1 MSRLSEILAIW
12 LGVDV
17 LNPKHSDRLVRH
29 LQRNFAQFPCD
40 LVIDC
45 GANRGQF
52 ARECRLAGY
61 KGAIRSLEPLPVP
74 FAELSANAARDPRW
88 TAVQLAVGAA
98 NGELTLNFRP
108 GREEL
113 ASALS
118 ANPGM
123 VERFHGLAF
132 SATET
137 VPLRRLD
144 GLLADWDVPTT
155 AKLFV
160 KSDTQGFD
168 LQVLHGLGERIAQ
181 VEGLALEMSVRPLY
195 ENMPSHWDMLDFVR
209 ANGFEPYGFATVSR
223 DATGGMIEYD
233 ALFRRS
239 HPRAKL

>member
-1 MSRLSEILAIW
+1 MSRLSETLAIL

-29 LQRNFAQFPCD
+29 LQRYFVHFPCD

-61 KGAIRSLEPLPVP
+61 RGAMRSLEPLAAP
-74 FAELSANAARDPRW
+74 FAELSAHAARDAGW
-88 TAVQLAVGAA
+88 TALQLAVGAE

-113 ASALS
+113 ASALN
-118 ANPGM
+118 AEPGM
-123 VERFHGLAF
+123 VDRFGGLAF

-144 GLLADWDVPTT
+144 GLLVEWKVPTT

-168 LQVLHGLGERIAQ
+168 LQVL
-181 VEGLALEMSVRPLY
+181 
-195 ENMPSHWDMLDFVR
+195 
-209 ANGFEPYGFATVSR
+209 
-223 DATGGMIEYD
+223 
-233 ALFRRS
+233 
-239 HPRAKL
+239 